1 MRLQDQNDYTTLTW
15 VKPEIDETLKLARQ
29 GLEAYVE
36 DGQDPA
42 QLDLCVNGLS
52 QVHGALRMVELYGA
66 AMVAEE
72 MHALGRALA
81 DGGIEDRDN
90 AFSALMRGIVQL
102 PDYLER
108 LQTGFRDIPL
118 VLLPLLNDLR
128 GARGEKGVSESMLF
142 SPNLGVELPAVARG
156 PSTPLPL
163 DEVRRRAEVASQ
175 LFQSGLLKWLK
186 DGDAAS
192 ARDLSDVCL
201 QLVEFTSAES
211 ARRLFWVA
219 SALLDAAARG
229 TFPMDRSHQQAV
241 AKVEREIRRLATEG
255 DAAFR
260 TQPPVELT
268 RQLLYFAAHAPDA
281 SGRLGEVRAVF
292 ELDSYMPSEREV
304 EHARS
309 AMAGHNRALLST
321 VTNAIKED
329 LLRVKDALD
338 LHMRAPDGVVADLD
352 SQIETLDRVKE
363 TLGVLGLGVPQRVV
377 RDQLATMHAI
387 AGGHRAPDESALL
400 DIAGALLYVEAMLDD
415 QVARLGSVE
424 VDADAPVPLLPAAEA
439 RAVVDVV
446 SREALNNFVAAR
458 ACFVAFVETH
468 WDHAR
473 LEPVSPL
480 LSEVAGALR
489 ILESPS
495 AVELLVAISRFTVEE
510 LIGRRRV
517 PSGHQLDRL
526 ADALASVEYFLEAVR
541 DRRPNPEQVLNIAR
555 ESLAAIGYW
564 PLPAERAAVVTNASP
579 APAIPPL
586 RIGEAPAAETD
597 VPVVVE
603 APVVSEVEPMAS
615 LLVETSAVEAS
626 ADDAPVVV
634 ETTSF
639 VTGSPIIE
647 APDPIAMEA
656 TEAPALLMEAPVS
669 TSDEP
674 QEAMSVTDEASP
686 APVAAVIGERLP
698 GYDAASNDDVD
709 AEIQEVFLEEFTEE
723 IDSLAILLPAWGAKL
738 ENVDAMRPIRR
749 VFHTL
754 KGSGRLVGA
763 KALGEFSW
771 KIENLLNRVLDGTR
785 PPTQAVHDIISE
797 AGRVLPDLLGALAG
811 EERYADLEGISAV
824 AERIAAGEE
833 LSYVAPQ
840 AHAPS
845 DALDA
850 VEPAELSTA
859 TSTAV
864 VEPAAVAAEAE
875 SSAPEDAVI
884 PPYVPAM
891 RGPSAWPLLP
901 EYEATLEAVSFALDP
916 VLLEI
921 LRPEVEGHLD
931 IVDAWLGEAER
942 DATQAVSDPLLR
954 SVHTMNG
961 AFAMTEVS
969 AITGVTAPLEGF
981 LKRALAAHHRPTAEE
996 VLLVRQATYAVRQTL
1011 DALSEPEA
1019 RLPQFPALAQVLQT
1033 IRDALPEPGAP
1044 VIAMDDDE
1052 EFQVVDI
1059 GGIDTA
1065 EVPDFAEPPELPDF
1079 DDAAFA
1085 APATA
1090 DDPERLTL
1098 DSFLDAPMSP
1108 SFDILEAEA
1117 EAEAEAVA
1125 VPTVE
1130 SESTVSAFD
1139 EVSLPVPDDG
1149 DDEAAY
1155 ALQRAAL
1162 AAEQASEAEA
1172 QAALREAQEIEKA
1185 QAEESERH
1193 EREVAE
1199 IAAADALRHAERLE
1213 REARDKADREAEAL
1227 EALAQAE
1234 REAAAFTQ
1242 LQVELAEQS
1251 AREQS
1256 EREAAEREAA
1266 ERGAAER
1273 EAAEREAAEREAA
1286 EREAAEREAAE
1297 REAAEREAAERE
1309 AAEREAA
1316 EREAAERE
1324 AAEREAA
1331 EREAAERENAVEQA
1345 AERQRIAEEVA
1356 RREAQRLA
1364 AETPVAEAAA
1374 LVSGMDFDP
1383 TLVPDAGDPADP
1395 DMALDVTDIDVD
1407 LLEIFLEE
1415 SNDLLDHSDGLMARL
1430 RDEYEDRELIIGL
1443 QRDLHTLKGG
1453 ARMAGVWPMGELGH
1467 AMESLLEAV
1476 ADGKRSLDAQ
1486 GIIVLERCFDR
1497 LHSMSTRVTDR
1508 KAIVQPD
1515 GLIAQINALAQGK
1528 PLPGAIAASGD
1539 DSTAPIAKSVESP
1552 RKAKMA
1558 ELSRPIDD
1566 SLDDDDGG
1574 ALRAAQEQVRIR
1586 ADLLDKLVNY
1596 AGEVAIYRARLE
1608 QQLGAFRGNLNELE
1622 QTTSRIRDQLRRL
1635 EIETEAQIASRYQ
1648 REEEETQAFDPLE
1661 LDRFSN
1667 QQQLTRSLAESTND
1681 LGNLYDSLDE
1691 LTRGYES
1698 LLLQQSRVSSDL
1710 QEGLMRTRMLPFES
1724 LVPRLRR
1731 VLRQACTDTGKQAQ
1745 LKVDGAGGEMDRSVL
1760 DRMTA
1765 PMEHMLRNAIAH
1777 GMESPDERKQAKKDS
1792 EGTVRIG
1799 VAREGSEVVLRI
1811 TDDGRGL
1818 DRDRIFAKAVERGL
1832 VAADAQLTDEQVFAF
1847 ILESGFSTADSVSKL
1862 AGRGVG
1868 MDVVFS
1874 EIRQLGGS
1882 LQIRSTPGK
1891 GSEFTVRLPF
1901 TLAVTQAV
1909 FVKIGETSFAV
1920 PIASVQGVARIGREE
1935 LDAQA
1940 NAETPV
1946 FRYAG
1951 EDYGIYDLGRLVGH
1965 APAKAEGSL
1974 QMPLLLA
1981 RSGDLRAAICVDQVM
1996 GSKEIVV
2003 KPVGPQVSSVSG
2015 IFGATIMG
2023 DGSVVVILDVAPLA
2037 RRFNAVADEAMAQGR
2052 PVEPAPVPLAERK
2065 VPFVMVVDDSITMRK
2080 VTGRV
2085 LERHSFEV
2093 GTAKDGIDAIEK
2105 MAERVP
2111 DLMLLDI
2118 EMPRMDGYEL
2128 AQTMRGDARLRDVP
2142 IIMITSRTGD
2152 KHRQRAF
2159 ELGVNRYLGKP
2170 YQEPELIRHVFELL
2184 AEVAARG

>member
-29 GLEAYVE
+29 ALEDYVE
-36 DGQDPA
+36 NGQDPA
-42 QLDLCVNGLS
+42 QLELCANGLS

-72 MHALGRALA
+72 MHALGRALVEGA
-81 DGGIEDRDN
+81 IADRDN

-108 LQTGFRDIPL
+108 LQSGFRDIPL

-142 SPNLGVELPAVARG
+142 SPNLGVELPAMARG
-156 PSTPLPL
+156 PASPLPL
-163 DEVRRRAEVASQ
+163 DQVKRRAEVASQ
-175 LFQSGLLKWLK
+175 LFQGSLLKWLK
-186 DGDAAS
+186 DGDAGA
-192 ARDLSDVCL
+192 ARDLADVCL
-201 QLVEFTSAES
+201 QLVDFTSAES

-229 TFPMDRSHQQAV
+229 TFSTERSHQQAL

-268 RQLLYFAAHAPDA
+268 RQLLYFAAHAPDK
-281 SGRLGEVRAVF
+281 SGRLGEVNAAF
-292 ELDSYMPSEREV
+292 ALDSYMPSEREV

-329 LLRVKDALD
+329 LMRVKDALD
-338 LHMRAPDGVVADLD
+338 LHMRNPAGVVAELGA
-352 SQIETLDRVKE
+352 QIETLDRVKE

-415 QVARLGSVE
+415 QVARLGE
-424 VDADAPVPLLPAAEA
+424 GEADADAPQPLLPAAEA
-439 RAVVDVV
+439 RAVLDVV
-446 SREALNNFVAAR
+446 AREALNNFGAAR

-473 LEPVSPL
+473 LNDVAPL
-480 LSEVAGALR
+480 LTEVAGALR
-489 ILESPS
+489 ILEVPA
-495 AVELLVAISRFTVEE
+495 AVDLLTAISRFTEEE
-510 LIGRRRV
+510 LIGKRRV
-517 PSGHQLDRL
+517 PNGHQLDRL
-526 ADALASVEYFLEAVR
+526 ADSLASVEYFLEAVR
-541 DRRPNPEQVLNIAR
+541 DRRPNPDQILDIAR
-555 ESLAAIGYW
+555 DSLTAIGYW
-564 PLPAERAAVVTNASP
+564 PLPPARASIVVPTE
-579 APAIPPL
+579 APPSIPPL
-586 RIGEAPAAETD
+586 RLGGEAPAPAAAPIIDTPI
-597 VPVVVE
+597 VAPPIVE
-603 APVVSEVEPMAS
+603 APVEVPVAAAPQAIEPPP
-615 LLVETSAVEAS
+615 LEA
-626 ADDAPVVV
+626 DV
-634 ETTSF
+634 
-639 VTGSPIIE
+639 
-647 APDPIAMEA
+647 
-656 TEAPALLMEAPVS
+656 EAPAAPIDLAPSVEAAPAPMPEV
-669 TSDEP
+669 
-674 QEAMSVTDEASP
+674 AASP
-686 APVAAVIGERLP
+686 VPSTVAPTAAVAVVGERVP
-698 GYDAASNDDVD
+698 GYEAAANEDID
-709 AEIQEVFLEEFTEE
+709 AEIQEVFLEEFAEE
-723 IDSLAILLPAWGAKL
+723 IDNLATLLPAWAAKL
-738 ENVDAMRPIRR
+738 DSGEALRPIRR

-771 KIENLLNRVLDGTR
+771 KVENMLNRVLDGTR
-785 PPTQAVHDIISE
+785 PATPAVLDLVSQAASM
-797 AGRVLPDLLGALAG
+797 LPDLRAALAG
-811 EERYADLEGISAV
+811 EERHADLEGLKAIADRV
-824 AERIAAGEE
+824 AAGEDAF
-833 LSYVAPQ
+833 YVAPV
-840 AHAPS
+840 AVAPQPLVEAAAV
-845 DALDA
+845 DVAA
-850 VEPAELSTA
+850 PAIVAAEPVEPVAVQAPEPA
-859 TSTAV
+859 PV
-864 VEPAAVAAEAE
+864 VEPL
-875 SSAPEDAVI
+875 
-884 PPYVPAM
+884 PPFVPAM

-901 EYEATLEAVSFALDP
+901 EYEATPEAVSFALDP

-921 LRPEVEGHLD
+921 LRPEVEGHLES
-931 IVDAWLGEAER
+931 VDAWLAQAEAVGGRQVE
-942 DATQAVSDPLLR
+942 DPLLR
-954 SVHTMNG
+954 AVHTMNG
-961 AFAMTEVS
+961 AFAMTEVG

-981 LKRALAAHHRPTAEE
+981 LKRALSAHHAPSAEE

-1011 DALSEPEA
+1011 DALAEPDA
-1019 RLPQFPALAQVLQT
+1019 RLPQFPALGRALQAA
-1033 IRDALPEPGAP
+1033 RDGLPEAGAP
-1044 VIAMDDDE
+1044 VMAIEEDE
-1052 EFQVVDI
+1052 EFLAVDL

-1065 EVPDFAEPPELPDF
+1065 EVPRFDAPPPIPEEPEPAEQALV
-1079 DDAAFA
+1079 
-1085 APATA
+1085 APALP

-1098 DSFLDAPMSP
+1098 DSFLDAPLP
-1108 SFDILEAEA
+1108 ARFDIIEAPVDAAPQDAEA
-1117 EAEAEAVA
+1117 DAPDIA
-1125 VPTVE
+1125 
-1130 SESTVSAFD
+1130 
-1139 EVSLPVPDDG
+1139 LPP
-1149 DDEAAY
+1149 
-1155 ALQRAAL
+1155 
-1162 AAEQASEAEA
+1162 
-1172 QAALREAQEIEKA
+1172 
-1185 QAEESERH
+1185 
-1193 EREVAE
+1193 
-1199 IAAADALRHAERLE
+1199 AD
-1213 REARDKADREAEAL
+1213 DREAEAAFAAQLAALAAAAAHEAEAQQAESEAAARRADEERAAREAAELAAAEAQRAAEIAEREAREYAEL
-1227 EALAQAE
+1227 EAMERAEQQALEQAE
-1234 REAAAFTQ
+1234 RELAERERAERDAAAQAAEEQAQREAKAFAQ
-1242 LQVELAEQS
+1242 LQAELAEQA
-1251 AREQS
+1251 AREQAEQEAREAAEAA
-1256 EREAAEREAA
+1256 ERESAESAEAAEREVAEREAA
-1266 ERGAAER
+1266 EAR
-1273 EAAEREAAEREAA
+1273 EANER
-1286 EREAAEREAAE
+1286 
-1297 REAAEREAAERE
+1297 
-1309 AAEREAA
+1309 
-1316 EREAAERE
+1316 
-1324 AAEREAA
+1324 
-1331 EREAAERENAVEQA
+1331 
-1345 AERQRIAEEVA
+1345 AERQRIADEVA
-1356 RREAQRLA
+1356 RREAARLA
-1364 AETPVAEAAA
+1364 AEEPTEAGLMAA
-1374 LVSGMDFDP
+1374 SGGLVFDAAS
-1383 TLVPDAGDPADP
+1383 VPDAGDPQDP
-1395 DMALDVTDIDVD
+1395 DEALDTTDIDTD

-1415 SNDLLDHSDGLMARL
+1415 STDLLDHSDGLMARL
-1430 RDEYEDRELIIGL
+1430 RDEHEDREIITGL

-1476 ADGKRSLDAQ
+1476 ADGKRSLDAS

-1497 LHSMSTRVTDR
+1497 LNAMSARVNDR
-1508 KAIVQPD
+1508 KAILQPN
-1515 GLIAQINALAQGK
+1515 GLIAQVNALAQGL
-1528 PLPGAIAASGD
+1528 PLPGAVEGAAQADAGA
-1539 DSTAPIAKSVESP
+1539 APAPTPVEAP
-1552 RKAKMA
+1552 RKPKLA
-1558 ELSRPIDD
+1558 ELSRPIDEM
-1566 SLDDDDGG
+1566 LDDDDGG

-1635 EIETEAQIASRYQ
+1635 EMETEAQIASRYQ
-1648 REEEETQAFDPLE
+1648 REEEETKSFDPLE

-1691 LTRGYES
+1691 LTRGYEA

-1765 PMEHMLRNAIAH
+1765 PIEHMLRNAIAH
-1777 GMESPDERKQAKKDS
+1777 GLEMPDERRKATKDA
-1792 EGTVRIG
+1792 EGTVRIA
-1799 VAREGSEVVLRI
+1799 VAREGSEVVLRL

-1832 VAADAQLTDEQVFAF
+1832 TTADAQLSDEQVYGF
-1847 ILESGFSTADSVSKL
+1847 ILESGFSTAESVSKL

-1868 MDVVFS
+1868 MDVVHS

-1909 FVKIGETSFAV
+1909 FVKIGETQFAV
-1920 PIASVQGVARIGREE
+1920 PIASVQGVARIGRAE
-1935 LDAQA
+1935 LDAQDA
-1940 NAETPV
+1940 NAQPV
-1946 FRYAG
+1946 FRYAN

-1981 RSGDLRAAICVDQVM
+1981 RSGDLRAAICVDQVL

-2003 KPVGPQVSSVSG
+2003 KPVGPQVSSVTG

-2037 RRFNAVADEAMAQGR
+2037 RRFNVLAAEAIAEDRPATPVAA
-2052 PVEPAPVPLAERK
+2052 PLAERK

-2085 LERHSFEV
+2085 LERHNFEV
-2093 GTAKDGIDAIEK
+2093 GTAKDGVDAIEK

-2128 AQTMRGDARLRDVP
+2128 AQTMRGDPRLRDVP

-2159 ELGVNRYLGKP
+2159 EIGVNRYLGKP
-2170 YQEPELIRHVFELL
+2170 YQEPELVRNVFELL
-2184 AEVAARG
+2184 AEVAARD

>member
-29 GLEAYVE
+29 GLEDYVE
-36 DGQDPA
+36 NGQDPA
-42 QLDLCVNGLS
+42 QLELCANGLA

-72 MHALGRALA
+72 MHALAKALVA
-81 DGGIEDRDN
+81 GAIEDRDN

-128 GARGEKGVSESMLF
+128 GARGEKGVSEAMLF
-142 SPNLGVELPAVARG
+142 SPNLGVELPPVARG
-156 PSTPLPL
+156 PATPRPV
-163 DEVRRRAEVASQ
+163 DDVKRRAEVASQ
-175 LFQSGLLKWLK
+175 LFQGSLLKWLK
-186 DGDAAS
+186 DSDAAS
-192 ARDLSDVCL
+192 ARDLADVCL

-229 TFPMDRSHQQAV
+229 SFAMERSHQQAL

-268 RQLLYFAAHAPDA
+268 RQLLYFIAHAPEK
-281 SGRLGEVRAVF
+281 SGRLAEVNAAF
-292 ELDSYMPSEREV
+292 ALESYMPSEREV

-338 LHMRAPDGVVADLD
+338 LHMRAPAGVVAEIGA
-352 SQIETLDRVKE
+352 QIETLDRVKE

-377 RDQLATMHAI
+377 RDQLATLHAI

-415 QVARLGSVE
+415 QVARLGE
-424 VDADAPVPLLPAAEA
+424 GEADANAPQPLLPAAEA
-439 RAVVDVV
+439 RAVLDVV
-446 SREALNNFVAAR
+446 AREALNNFGAAR

-473 LEPVSPL
+473 LQDVAPL

-489 ILESPS
+489 ILEVPA
-495 AVELLVAISRFTVEE
+495 AVDLLTAISRFTVEE
-510 LIGRRRV
+510 LVAKRRV

-541 DRRPNPEQVLNIAR
+541 DRRPNPDQILNIAR

-564 PLPAERAAVVTNASP
+564 PLPAAVAPQASAPPTVAAPLAAPGPLAPEPTTTLAEPEAAAAAPTPGASEEPSDVADALASIPTAVDEFAAAEVASP
-579 APAIPPL
+579 SAA
-586 RIGEAPAAETD
+586 APAA
-597 VPVVVE
+597 
-603 APVVSEVEPMAS
+603 
-615 LLVETSAVEAS
+615 
-626 ADDAPVVV
+626 
-634 ETTSF
+634 
-639 VTGSPIIE
+639 
-647 APDPIAMEA
+647 PDR
-656 TEAPALLMEAPVS
+656 PA
-669 TSDEP
+669 
-674 QEAMSVTDEASP
+674 
-686 APVAAVIGERLP
+686 APVAVVGERLP
-698 GYDAASNDDVD
+698 GYDAAANEDVD
-709 AEIQEVFLEEFTEE
+709 AEIQEVFLEEFAEE
-723 IDSLAILLPAWGAKL
+723 IDNLATLMPAWAAKL
-738 ENVDAMRPIRR
+738 DNVDALRPIRR

-763 KALGEFSW
+763 KTLGEFSW
-771 KIENLLNRVLDGTR
+771 KVENMLNRVLDGTR
-785 PPTQAVHDIISE
+785 PPTQAVYDIVAAVAE
-797 AGRVLPDLLGALAG
+797 VLPDLRAALAG
-811 EERYADLEGISAV
+811 DERYADLEGLKAVADRVAAGEDVRYTAPAPHVPEPEAPMAV
-824 AERIAAGEE
+824 AEP
-833 LSYVAPQ
+833 AP
-840 AHAPS
+840 
-845 DALDA
+845 
-850 VEPAELSTA
+850 T
-859 TSTAV
+859 
-864 VEPAAVAAEAE
+864 PAAPPVVPPPLPPAIEE
-875 SSAPEDAVI
+875 
-884 PPYVPAM
+884 PPYVPSLRA
-891 RGPSAWPLLP
+891 PSTWPMLP
-901 EYEATLEAVSFALDP
+901 QFEAVPEAVSFALDP

-921 LRPEVEGHLD
+921 LRPEVEGHLE
-931 IVDAWLGEAER
+931 IVEAWLAQSDANGPQRIEER
-942 DATQAVSDPLLR
+942 LLR

-969 AITGVTAPLEGF
+969 AITGVTSPLEGF
-981 LKRALAAHHRPTAEE
+981 LKRAMAAQITPGTDEL
-996 VLLVRQATYAVRQTL
+996 VLVRQATYAVRQTL
-1011 DALSEPEA
+1011 DALAEPEA
-1019 RLPQFPALAQVLQT
+1019 RLPQFPALAAALQSV
-1033 IRDALPEPGAP
+1033 RDALPEPGLP
-1044 VIAMDDDE
+1044 VISLEDE
-1052 EFQVVDI
+1052 DAILAVDM
-1059 GGIDTA
+1059 GGIDTT
-1065 EVPDFAEPPELPDF
+1065 EVPRF
-1079 DDAAFA
+1079 D
-1085 APATA
+1085 APADAEAVEPALAPA
-1090 DDPERLTL
+1090 DALDPERLTL
-1098 DSFLDAPMSP
+1098 DSFLEAPITGGFDISEAPPSAEDAPV
-1108 SFDILEAEA
+1108 EAANAPIAPMELA
-1117 EAEAEAVA
+1117 PA
-1125 VPTVE
+1125 
-1130 SESTVSAFD
+1130 
-1139 EVSLPVPDDG
+1139 DDG
-1149 DDEAAY
+1149 AAEAAY
-1155 ALQRAAL
+1155 AAERSALERAAEREARAAADAAMAQAISEAAAAERAAREQAERDDIARI
-1162 AAEQASEAEA
+1162 AAEQAAREQFEREEAEFA
-1172 QAALREAQEIEKA
+1172 
-1185 QAEESERH
+1185 
-1193 EREVAE
+1193 
-1199 IAAADALRHAERLE
+1199 
-1213 REARDKADREAEAL
+1213 AL
-1227 EALAQAE
+1227 EAAEAAERAAEAERVEAERVEAERIARQQDDLAAELAAFEQAE
-1234 REAAAFTQ
+1234 RDARAAAEQ
-1242 LQVELAEQS
+1242 L

-1256 EREAAEREAA
+1256 EREAAAFAQMQAELAEQAARAQAEQEAREAEAREAEARAAAEQAAREQAERDAEAEAQRLEEERVAEEARLAA
-1266 ERGAAER
+1266 ER
-1273 EAAEREAAEREAA
+1273 
-1286 EREAAEREAAE
+1286 
-1297 REAAEREAAERE
+1297 
-1309 AAEREAA
+1309 
-1316 EREAAERE
+1316 
-1324 AAEREAA
+1324 
-1331 EREAAERENAVEQA
+1331 

-1356 RREAQRLA
+1356 RREAARLA
-1364 AETPVAEAAA
+1364 AESPTDAVAAGSAAA
-1374 LVSGMDFDP
+1374 LVFDAA
-1383 TLVPDAGDPADP
+1383 LVPDSGDPADP
-1395 DMALDVTDIDVD
+1395 DDALDTTDIDTD

-1430 RDEYEDRELIIGL
+1430 RDEHEDRELITGL

-1453 ARMAGVWPMGELGH
+1453 ARMAGVWAIGELGH

-1476 ADGKRSLDAQ
+1476 ADGKRSLDAS

-1497 LHSMSTRVTDR
+1497 LHGMTARVTDR
-1508 KAIVQPD
+1508 KAIVQPN
-1515 GLIAQINALAQGK
+1515 GLIAQVNALAQGL
-1528 PLPGAIAASGD
+1528 PLQGLELAAGVGSEAAA
-1539 DSTAPIAKSVESP
+1539 TAPKAVEVS
-1552 RKAKMA
+1552 RKPKLA
-1558 ELSRPIDD
+1558 ELSRPIDEA
-1566 SLDDDDGG
+1566 LDDDDGG

-1648 REEEETQAFDPLE
+1648 REEEESEKFDPLE

-1691 LTRGYES
+1691 LTRGYEA

-1745 LKVDGAGGEMDRSVL
+1745 LKVDGASGEMDRSVL

-1765 PMEHMLRNAIAH
+1765 PIEHMLRNAIAH
-1777 GMESPDERKQAKKDS
+1777 GLETPDERRKAKKDS
-1792 EGTVRIG
+1792 EGTVRIA
-1799 VAREGSEVVLRI
+1799 VAREGSEVVLRL

-1832 VAADAQLTDEQVFAF
+1832 TTADAQLSDEQVFGF
-1847 ILESGFSTADSVSKL
+1847 ILESGFSTAETVSKL

-1868 MDVVFS
+1868 MDVVYS

-1909 FVKIGETSFAV
+1909 FVKIGETRFAV
-1920 PIASVQGVARIGREE
+1920 PIASVQGVARIGRSE
-1935 LDAQA
+1935 L
-1940 NAETPV
+1940 AEQEATGSPV

-1965 APAKAEGSL
+1965 APANAEGSL

-1981 RSGDLRAAICVDQVM
+1981 RSGDLRAAICVDQVL
-1996 GSKEIVV
+1996 GSREIVV
-2003 KPVGPQVSSVSG
+2003 KPVGPQVSSVTG

-2037 RRFNAVADEAMAQGR
+2037 RRFNAIAAEALAEER
-2052 PVEPAPVPLAERK
+2052 PVAPAAAPLAERK

-2093 GTAKDGIDAIEK
+2093 GTAKDGVDAIEK

-2159 ELGVNRYLGKP
+2159 EIGVNRYLGKP

>member
-29 GLEAYVE
+29 GLEDYVE
-36 DGQDPA
+36 NGQDPA
-42 QLDLCVNGLS
+42 QLELCANGLA

-72 MHALGRALA
+72 MHALAKVLIA
-81 DGGIEDRDN
+81 GGIEDRDS
-90 AFSALMRGIVQL
+90 AFSALMRGIMQL

-108 LQTGFRDIPL
+108 LQSGFRDIPL

-128 GARGEKGVSESMLF
+128 GARGEKGVSEAMLF
-142 SPNLGVELPAVARG
+142 SPNLGVELPAAARG
-156 PSTPLPL
+156 PGAPLPV
-163 DEVRRRAEVASQ
+163 DEVKRRAEIASQ
-175 LFQSGLLKWLK
+175 LFQGSLLKWLK
-186 DGDAAS
+186 DGDAGS

-201 QLVEFTSAES
+201 QMVEFTSAES

-229 TFPMDRSHQQAV
+229 VFPMERSHQQAI
-241 AKVEREIRRLATEG
+241 ARIEREIKRLATEG

-268 RQLLYFAAHAPDA
+268 RQLLYFTAHAPEK
-281 SGRLGEVRAVF
+281 SGRLGEVNAAF
-292 ELDSYMPSEREV
+292 ALESYMPSEREV

-338 LHMRAPDGVVADLD
+338 LHMRAPAGVVADIGA
-352 SQIETLDRVKE
+352 QIETLDRVKE

-415 QVARLGSVE
+415 QVARLGDGE
-424 VDADAPVPLLPAAEA
+424 ADADAPQPLLPAAEA
-439 RAVVDVV
+439 RAVLDVV
-446 SREALNNFVAAR
+446 TREALNNFSNAR
-458 ACFVAFVETH
+458 GGFVAFVETH

-473 LEPVSPL
+473 LQDVAPL

-489 ILESPS
+489 ILEMPA
-495 AVELLVAISRFTVEE
+495 AVDLLTAISRFTTEE
-510 LIGRRRV
+510 LIAKRRV
-517 PSGHQLDRL
+517 PTGHQLDRL
-526 ADALASVEYFLEAVR
+526 ADALASLEYFLEAVR
-541 DRRPNPEQVLNIAR
+541 DRRPNPDQILNIAR
-555 ESLAAIGYW
+555 ESLTAIGYW
-564 PLPAERAAVVTNASP
+564 PLPAATTTP
-579 APAIPPL
+579 APAVAVETPA
-586 RIGEAPAAETD
+586 APAAPAFEPPITEAAAEAV
-597 VPVVVE
+597 VPVDPAMVAAIEAAVPTFVEPVAPAVPAE
-603 APVVSEVEPMAS
+603 APVVA
-615 LLVETSAVEAS
+615 
-626 ADDAPVVV
+626 
-634 ETTSF
+634 
-639 VTGSPIIE
+639 
-647 APDPIAMEA
+647 
-656 TEAPALLMEAPVS
+656 
-669 TSDEP
+669 
-674 QEAMSVTDEASP
+674 EAMPAARPAAPTPAASP
-686 APVAAVIGERLP
+686 ASTVLVPVVGERLP
-698 GYDAASNDDVD
+698 GYDAASNEDVD
-709 AEIQEVFLEEFTEE
+709 AEIQEVFLEEFAEE
-723 IDSLAILLPAWGAKL
+723 IDNLATLLPAWGAKL
-738 ENVDAMRPIRR
+738 DNVDALRPIRR

-763 KALGEFSW
+763 KTLGEFSW
-771 KIENLLNRVLDGTR
+771 KIENMLNRVLDGTR
-785 PPTQAVHDIISE
+785 PPSQAVYDIVAES
-797 AGRVLPDLLGALAG
+797 ARVLPDLRAALAG
-811 EERYADLEGISAV
+811 EERYADLDGLKAIADRV
-824 AERIAAGEE
+824 AAGEDVR
-833 LSYVAPQ
+833 YVAPA
-840 AHAPS
+840 AHTPEPEPAVVPVEVLEAPASGDAPS
-845 DALDA
+845 FQ
-850 VEPAELSTA
+850 EPPPLPPEL
-859 TSTAV
+859 
-864 VEPAAVAAEAE
+864 
-875 SSAPEDAVI
+875 
-884 PPYVPAM
+884 PPYQAPVRAASSWPMLPA
-891 RGPSAWPLLP
+891 
-901 EYEATLEAVSFALDP
+901 YEAVPEAVSFALDP

-931 IVDAWLGEAER
+931 VVDDWLARSESQGPQRVEER
-942 DATQAVSDPLLR
+942 LLR

-969 AITGVTAPLEGF
+969 AITGVTSPLEGF
-981 LKRALAAHHRPTAEE
+981 LKRVMSAQVVPGADD
-996 VLLVRQATYAVRQTL
+996 VVLVRQATYAVRQTL
-1011 DALSEPEA
+1011 DALAEPEA
-1019 RLPQFPALAQVLQT
+1019 RLPQFPALAAALQAL
-1033 IRDALPEPGAP
+1033 RDALPEPGAP
-1044 VIAMDDDE
+1044 VISVAEDDTILA
-1052 EFQVVDI
+1052 VDM

-1065 EVPDFAEPPELPDF
+1065 QVPRF
-1079 DDAAFA
+1079 DAAFE
-1085 APATA
+1085 PASTSA
-1090 DDPERLTL
+1090 DPIVPAGAEDPERLTL
-1098 DSFLDAPMSP
+1098 DSFLDTPLPAQ
-1108 SFDILEAEA
+1108 FDISEAAIAETGEPVPAEGTSLDVSLPPIDDRVDEA
-1117 EAEAEAVA
+1117 AYADQLAALRAAAEAEAVA
-1125 VPTVE
+1125 V
-1130 SESTVSAFD
+1130 A
-1139 EVSLPVPDDG
+1139 EVAARDQAERAAAETAMALAIA
-1149 DDEAAY
+1149 EAA
-1155 ALQRAAL
+1155 AAEAAAAEAAAAEAAAAEAAAAEAAELAAFEQAERDARA
-1162 AAEQASEAEA
+1162 AAEQ
-1172 QAALREAQEIEKA
+1172 L
-1185 QAEESERH
+1185 
-1193 EREVAE
+1193 
-1199 IAAADALRHAERLE
+1199 
-1213 REARDKADREAEAL
+1213 
-1227 EALAQAE
+1227 
-1234 REAAAFTQ
+1234 
-1242 LQVELAEQS
+1242 

-1256 EREAAEREAA
+1256 EREAAAFAQMQAELAELAARAQAEQEARDAEAREAEARAAAEQAAREQA
-1266 ERGAAER
+1266 ERDAEAEAQR
-1273 EAAEREAAEREAA
+1273 LEAARQADEARQAA
-1286 EREAAEREAAE
+1286 DR
-1297 REAAEREAAERE
+1297 
-1309 AAEREAA
+1309 
-1316 EREAAERE
+1316 
-1324 AAEREAA
+1324 
-1331 EREAAERENAVEQA
+1331 
-1345 AERQRIAEEVA
+1345 AERQRIAEELA
-1356 RREAQRLA
+1356 RREAARVA
-1364 AETPVAEAAA
+1364 AEAPVEASESGSETGLVVDAA
-1374 LVSGMDFDP
+1374 V
-1383 TLVPDAGDPADP
+1383 VPDAGDPADP
-1395 DMALDVTDIDVD
+1395 DDALDTTDIDTD

-1430 RDEYEDRELIIGL
+1430 RDEHEDRELITGL

-1453 ARMAGVWPMGELGH
+1453 ARMAGVWPIGELGH

-1476 ADGKRSLDAQ
+1476 ADGKRRLDAT
-1486 GIIVLERCFDR
+1486 GIVVLERCFDR
-1497 LHSMSTRVTDR
+1497 LHGMTARVTER
-1508 KAIVQPD
+1508 KAIIQPN
-1515 GLIAQINALAQGK
+1515 GLIAQVNALALGQ
-1528 PLPGAIAASGD
+1528 PLPGAASGEAG
-1539 DSTAPIAKSVESP
+1539 SAEAAMSAPVALEPS
-1552 RKAKMA
+1552 RKPKLA
-1558 ELSRPIDD
+1558 ELSRPIDEV
-1566 SLDDDDGG
+1566 LEDDDGG

-1586 ADLLDKLVNY
+1586 ADLLDKLVTY

-1648 REEEETQAFDPLE
+1648 REEETSKQFDPLE
-1661 LDRFSN
+1661 FDRFST

-1691 LTRGYES
+1691 LTRGYEA

-1765 PMEHMLRNAIAH
+1765 PIEHMLRNAIAH
-1777 GMESPDERKQAKKDS
+1777 GLESPEDRRKAKKDA
-1792 EGTVRIG
+1792 EGTVRIA
-1799 VAREGSEVVLRI
+1799 VAREGSEVVLRL
-1811 TDDGRGL
+1811 TDDGKGL

-1832 VAADAQLTDEQVFAF
+1832 TTADAQLSDEQVYAF
-1847 ILESGFSTADSVSKL
+1847 ILESGFSTAESVSKL

-1868 MDVVFS
+1868 MDVVYS

-1909 FVKIGETSFAV
+1909 FVKIGETRFAV
-1920 PIASVQGVARIGREE
+1920 PIASVQGVARIGRKE
-1935 LDAQA
+1935 L
-1940 NAETPV
+1940 AEQEATGNPV

-1965 APAKAEGSL
+1965 APANAEGSL

-1981 RSGDLRAAICVDQVM
+1981 RSGDLRAAICVDQVL
-1996 GSKEIVV
+1996 GSREIVV
-2003 KPVGPQVSSVSG
+2003 KPVGPQVSSVTG

-2037 RRFNAVADEAMAQGR
+2037 RRFNAIAAEAIAEDR
-2052 PVEPAPVPLAERK
+2052 PVAPAAAPLAERK

-2085 LERHSFEV
+2085 LERHNFEV

-2128 AQTMRGDARLRDVP
+2128 AQTMRGDPRMRDVP

-2159 ELGVNRYLGKP
+2159 EIGVNRYLGKP